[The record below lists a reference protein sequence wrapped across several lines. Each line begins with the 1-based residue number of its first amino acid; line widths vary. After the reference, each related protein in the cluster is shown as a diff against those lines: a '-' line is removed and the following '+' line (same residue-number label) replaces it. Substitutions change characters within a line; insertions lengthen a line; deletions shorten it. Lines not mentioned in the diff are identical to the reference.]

1 MIKKILKKIGKN
13 SIISQK
19 EIASAAHEKRN
30 AVLKLSSEIISKNTN
45 KIIEANKEDLLL
57 ANKAGL
63 KESYIDRLLL
73 DSKRISTIA
82 ESLISISTLPDPLSG
97 KITKWERPN
106 GLIISK
112 QPTPLGVLGII
123 YESRPNVTVDAAALC
138 IKSGNSVILRCGSD
152 SYNSC
157 YILSELIRDALQ
169 QCNLSK
175 DIIQLIPSKDRDA
188 VDYMLKMS
196 NVIDVII
203 PRGGKSLV
211 EKVQKNARVPVFS
224 HLEGICHIYV
234 DQFAE
239 LEKSCSVVING
250 KMRRTG
256 ICGATETLLVNEHI
270 AKKFLPKICSELNEK
285 GCKIVGDE
293 VTKSIVPY
301 IDLAIEEDWST
312 EYLAPKISIKV
323 VGDVYDAIEH
333 IQKFGTQHTDAI
345 MTENE
350 EIAKVFTN
358 AVDSAIVLVNAST
371 QFADGGEF
379 GLGAEIGISTGKLHA
394 RGPVGAAQLT
404 SFKNIEHQIRTNVSL
419 SYFKR
424 KFLDD

>member
-1 MIKKILKKIGKN
+1 MIKTILKKIGKN

-19 EIASAAHEKRN
+19 EIASAAHENRN
-30 AVLKLSSEIISKNTN
+30 AVLKLSSEIISKNTK

-73 DSKRISTIA
+73 DSKRISAIS

-106 GLIISK
+106 GLVISK

-293 VTKSIVPY
+293 LTKSIVPY

-333 IQKFGTQHTDAI
+333 IQTFGTQHTDAI

-404 SFKNIEHQIRTNVSL
+404 SFKYVVHGNGQIRP
-419 SYFKR
+419 
-424 KFLDD
+424 

>member
-1 MIKKILKKIGKN
+1 MIKTILKKIGKN

-19 EIASAAHEKRN
+19 EIASAAHENRN
-30 AVLKLSSEIISKNTN
+30 AVLKLSSEIISKNTK

-82 ESLISISTLPDPLSG
+82 ESLIGISTLPDPLSG

-285 GCKIVGDE
+285 GCEIVGDE

-301 IDLAIEEDWST
+301 IDPAIEEDWST

-404 SFKNIEHQIRTNVSL
+404 SFKYVVHGNGQIRP
-419 SYFKR
+419 
-424 KFLDD
+424 

>member
-1 MIKKILKKIGKN
+1 MIKTILKKIGKN

-30 AVLKLSSEIISKNTN
+30 AVLKLSSEIISKNTK

-73 DSKRISTIA
+73 DSKRISAIS

-157 YILSELIRDALQ
+157 YILSQLIRDALQ
-169 QCNLSK
+169 QCNFSK

-256 ICGATETLLVNEHI
+256 ICGATETLLDNEHI

-285 GCKIVGDE
+285 GCEIVGDE

-323 VGDVYDAIEH
+323 VGDVYGAIEH

-345 MTENE
+345 MTENK

-404 SFKNIEHQIRTNVSL
+404 SFKYVVHGNGQIRP
-419 SYFKR
+419 
-424 KFLDD
+424 

>member
-73 DSKRISTIA
+73 DSKRISTIV

-175 DIIQLIPSKDRDA
+175 DIIQLIPSKDREA

-293 VTKSIVPY
+293 LTKSIVPY

-404 SFKNIEHQIRTNVSL
+404 SFKYVVHGNGQIRP
-419 SYFKR
+419 
-424 KFLDD
+424 

>member
-1 MIKKILKKIGKN
+1 MIKTILKKIGKN

-19 EIASAAHEKRN
+19 EIASAAHENRN
-30 AVLKLSSEIISKNTN
+30 AVLKLSSEIISKNTK

-73 DSKRISTIA
+73 DPKRISAIS

-175 DIIQLIPSKDRDA
+175 DIIQLIPSKDREA

-285 GCKIVGDE
+285 GCEIVGDE

-301 IDLAIEEDWST
+301 IDPAIEEDWST

-404 SFKNIEHQIRTNVSL
+404 SFKYVVHGNGQIRP
-419 SYFKR
+419 
-424 KFLDD
+424 

>member
-19 EIASAAHEKRN
+19 EIASAEHEKRN

-73 DSKRISTIA
+73 DSKRISAIA
-82 ESLISISTLPDPLSG
+82 ESLISISTLPDPLTG

-169 QCNLSK
+169 QCNFSK
-175 DIIQLIPSKDRDA
+175 DIIQLIPSKDREA
-188 VDYMLKMS
+188 VDFMLKMS

-270 AKKFLPKICSELNEK
+270 AKKFLPKICSELSEK

-293 VTKSIVPY
+293 VTKSIVSY

-404 SFKNIEHQIRTNVSL
+404 SFKYVVHGNGQIRP
-419 SYFKR
+419 
-424 KFLDD
+424 

>member
-19 EIASAAHEKRN
+19 EIASAAHENRN

-73 DSKRISTIA
+73 DSKRISAIA
-82 ESLISISTLPDPLSG
+82 ESLISISKLPDPLSG
-97 KITKWERPN
+97 KISKWERPN

-112 QPTPLGVLGII
+112 HPTPLGVLGII

-175 DIIQLIPSKDRDA
+175 DIIQLIPSKDREA

-234 DQFAE
+234 DKFAE

-270 AKKFLPKICSELNEK
+270 AKKFLPKVCSKLNEK

-404 SFKNIEHQIRTNVSL
+404 SFKYVVHGNGQIRH
-419 SYFKR
+419 
-424 KFLDD
+424 

>member
-19 EIASAAHEKRN
+19 EIASAAHENRN
-30 AVLKLSSEIISKNTN
+30 AVLKLSSEIISKNTK

-73 DSKRISTIA
+73 DSKRISAIA

-106 GLIISK
+106 GLVISK

-169 QCNLSK
+169 QCNFSK
-175 DIIQLIPSKDRDA
+175 DIIQLIPSKNREA
-188 VDYMLKMS
+188 VDFMLKMS

-404 SFKNIEHQIRTNVSL
+404 SFKYVVHGNGQIRP
-419 SYFKR
+419 
-424 KFLDD
+424 

>member
-73 DSKRISTIA
+73 DSKRISAIS

-175 DIIQLIPSKDRDA
+175 DIIQLIPSKDREA
-188 VDYMLKMS
+188 VDFMLKMS

-285 GCKIVGDE
+285 GCEIVGDE

-333 IQKFGTQHTDAI
+333 IQTFGTQHTDAI

-404 SFKNIEHQIRTNVSL
+404 SFKYVVHGNGQIRP
-419 SYFKR
+419 
-424 KFLDD
+424 

>member
-73 DSKRISTIA
+73 DSKRISAIS

-106 GLIISK
+106 GLVISK

-138 IKSGNSVILRCGSD
+138 IKSANSVILRCGSD

-293 VTKSIVPY
+293 LTKSIVPY

-333 IQKFGTQHTDAI
+333 IQTFGTQHTDAI

-404 SFKNIEHQIRTNVSL
+404 SFKYVVHGNGQIRH
-419 SYFKR
+419 
-424 KFLDD
+424 

>member
-73 DSKRISTIA
+73 DSKRISAIS

-106 GLIISK
+106 GLVISK

-169 QCNLSK
+169 QCNFSK
-175 DIIQLIPSKDRDA
+175 DIIQLIPSKDREA
-188 VDYMLKMS
+188 VDFMLKMS

-285 GCKIVGDE
+285 GCEIVGDE

-333 IQKFGTQHTDAI
+333 IQTFGTQHTDAI

-404 SFKNIEHQIRTNVSL
+404 SFKYVVHGNGQIRP
-419 SYFKR
+419 
-424 KFLDD
+424 

>member
-30 AVLKLSSEIISKNTN
+30 AVLKLSSEIISKNTK

-73 DSKRISTIA
+73 DSKRISAIA

-285 GCKIVGDE
+285 GCEIVGDE

-301 IDLAIEEDWST
+301 IDPAIEEDWST

-333 IQKFGTQHTDAI
+333 IQTFGTQHTDAI

-404 SFKNIEHQIRTNVSL
+404 SFKYVVHGNGQIRP
-419 SYFKR
+419 
-424 KFLDD
+424 

>member
-73 DSKRISTIA
+73 DSKRISAIA

-169 QCNLSK
+169 QCNFSK
-175 DIIQLIPSKDRDA
+175 DIIQLIPSKDREA
-188 VDYMLKMS
+188 VDFMLKMS

-333 IQKFGTQHTDAI
+333 IQKFGTKHTDAI

-404 SFKNIEHQIRTNVSL
+404 SFKYVVHGNGQIRP
-419 SYFKR
+419 
-424 KFLDD
+424 

>member
-30 AVLKLSSEIISKNTN
+30 AVLKLSSEIISKNTK

-175 DIIQLIPSKDRDA
+175 DIIQLIPSKDREA

-404 SFKNIEHQIRTNVSL
+404 SFKYVVHGNGQIRP
-419 SYFKR
+419 
-424 KFLDD
+424 

>member
-30 AVLKLSSEIISKNTN
+30 AVLKLSSEIIRKNTN

-73 DSKRISTIA
+73 DSKRISAIA

-285 GCKIVGDE
+285 GCEIVGDE

-301 IDLAIEEDWST
+301 IDPAIEEDWST

-333 IQKFGTQHTDAI
+333 IQTFGTQHTDAI

-404 SFKNIEHQIRTNVSL
+404 SFKYVVHGNGQIRH
-419 SYFKR
+419 
-424 KFLDD
+424 

>member
-73 DSKRISTIA
+73 DSKRISAIS

-106 GLIISK
+106 GLVISK

-175 DIIQLIPSKDRDA
+175 DIIQLIPSKDREA

-285 GCKIVGDE
+285 GCEIVGDE

-333 IQKFGTQHTDAI
+333 IQTFGTQHTDAI

-404 SFKNIEHQIRTNVSL
+404 SFKYVVHGNGQIRH
-419 SYFKR
+419 
-424 KFLDD
+424 

>member
-73 DSKRISTIA
+73 DSKRISAIA

-404 SFKNIEHQIRTNVSL
+404 SFKYVVHGNGQIRP
-419 SYFKR
+419 
-424 KFLDD
+424 

>member
-333 IQKFGTQHTDAI
+333 IQTFGTQHTDAI

-404 SFKNIEHQIRTNVSL
+404 SFKYVVHGNGQIRP
-419 SYFKR
+419 
-424 KFLDD
+424 

>member
-30 AVLKLSSEIISKNTN
+30 TVLKLSSEIISKNTN

-73 DSKRISTIA
+73 DSKRISAIS

-106 GLIISK
+106 GLVISK

-404 SFKNIEHQIRTNVSL
+404 SFKYVVHGNGQIRP
-419 SYFKR
+419 
-424 KFLDD
+424 

>member
-19 EIASAAHEKRN
+19 EIASAAHENRN
-30 AVLKLSSEIISKNTN
+30 AVLKLSSEIISKNTK

-175 DIIQLIPSKDRDA
+175 DIIQLIPSKDREA

-404 SFKNIEHQIRTNVSL
+404 SFKYVVHGNGQIRP
-419 SYFKR
+419 
-424 KFLDD
+424 

>member
-73 DSKRISTIA
+73 DSKRISAIA
-82 ESLISISTLPDPLSG
+82 ESLTSISTLPDPLSG

-285 GCKIVGDE
+285 GCEIVGDE

-301 IDLAIEEDWST
+301 IDPAIEEDWST

-333 IQKFGTQHTDAI
+333 IQTFGTQHTDAI

-404 SFKNIEHQIRTNVSL
+404 SFKYVVHGNGQIRP
-419 SYFKR
+419 
-424 KFLDD
+424 

>member
-175 DIIQLIPSKDRDA
+175 DIIQLIPSKDREA

-404 SFKNIEHQIRTNVSL
+404 SFKYVVHGNGQIRP
-419 SYFKR
+419 
-424 KFLDD
+424 

>member
-175 DIIQLIPSKDRDA
+175 DIIQLIPSKDREA

-285 GCKIVGDE
+285 GCEIVGDE

-404 SFKNIEHQIRTNVSL
+404 SFKYVVHGNGQIRH
-419 SYFKR
+419 
-424 KFLDD
+424 

>member
-73 DSKRISTIA
+73 DSKRISAIV

-285 GCKIVGDE
+285 GCEIVGDE

-301 IDLAIEEDWST
+301 IDPAIEEDWST

-333 IQKFGTQHTDAI
+333 IQTFGTQHTDAI

-404 SFKNIEHQIRTNVSL
+404 SFKYVVHGNGQIRH
-419 SYFKR
+419 
-424 KFLDD
+424 

>member
-1 MIKKILKKIGKN
+1 MIKTILKKIGKN

-19 EIASAAHEKRN
+19 EIASAAHENRN
-30 AVLKLSSEIISKNTN
+30 AVLKLSSEIISKNTK

-73 DSKRISTIA
+73 DSKRISAIS

-211 EKVQKNARVPVFS
+211 EKIQKNARVPVFS

-285 GCKIVGDE
+285 GCEIVGDE

-301 IDLAIEEDWST
+301 IDPAIEEDWST

-404 SFKNIEHQIRTNVSL
+404 SFKYVVHGNGQIRP
-419 SYFKR
+419 
-424 KFLDD
+424 

>member
-13 SIISQK
+13 SMISQK

-73 DSKRISTIA
+73 DTKRISAIS

-106 GLIISK
+106 GLVISK

-285 GCKIVGDE
+285 GCEIVGDE

-333 IQKFGTQHTDAI
+333 IQTFGTQHTDAI

-404 SFKNIEHQIRTNVSL
+404 SFKYVVHGNGQIRP
-419 SYFKR
+419 
-424 KFLDD
+424 

>member
-73 DSKRISTIA
+73 DSKRISAIS

-285 GCKIVGDE
+285 GCEIVGDE

-404 SFKNIEHQIRTNVSL
+404 SFKYVVHGNGQIRH
-419 SYFKR
+419 
-424 KFLDD
+424 

>member
-30 AVLKLSSEIISKNTN
+30 AVLKLSSEIISKNTK

-106 GLIISK
+106 GLVISK

-285 GCKIVGDE
+285 GCEIVGDE

-333 IQKFGTQHTDAI
+333 IQTFGTQHTDAI

-404 SFKNIEHQIRTNVSL
+404 SFKYVVHGNGQIRP
-419 SYFKR
+419 
-424 KFLDD
+424 

>member
-73 DSKRISTIA
+73 DSKRISAIS

-175 DIIQLIPSKDRDA
+175 DIIQLIPSKDREA

-285 GCKIVGDE
+285 GCEIVGDE

-333 IQKFGTQHTDAI
+333 IQTFGTQHTDAI

-404 SFKNIEHQIRTNVSL
+404 SFKYVVHGNGQIRH
-419 SYFKR
+419 
-424 KFLDD
+424 

>member
-73 DSKRISTIA
+73 DSKRISAIA
-82 ESLISISTLPDPLSG
+82 ESLISISTLPDPLTG

-169 QCNLSK
+169 QCNFSK
-175 DIIQLIPSKDRDA
+175 DIIQLIPSKDREA
-188 VDYMLKMS
+188 VDFMLKMS

-404 SFKNIEHQIRTNVSL
+404 SFKYVVHGNGQIRP
-419 SYFKR
+419 
-424 KFLDD
+424 

>member
-1 MIKKILKKIGKN
+1 MIKTILKKIGKN

-19 EIASAAHEKRN
+19 EIASAAHENRN

-73 DSKRISTIA
+73 DSKRISAIS

-106 GLIISK
+106 GLVISK

-188 VDYMLKMS
+188 VDYMLEMS

-404 SFKNIEHQIRTNVSL
+404 SFKYVVHGNGQIRP
-419 SYFKR
+419 
-424 KFLDD
+424 

>member
-73 DSKRISTIA
+73 DSKRISAIS

-106 GLIISK
+106 GLVISK

-169 QCNLSK
+169 QFNLSK

-211 EKVQKNARVPVFS
+211 EKIQKNARVPVFS

-285 GCKIVGDE
+285 GCEIVGDE

-333 IQKFGTQHTDAI
+333 IQTFGTQHTDAI

-404 SFKNIEHQIRTNVSL
+404 SFKYIVHGNGQIRP
-419 SYFKR
+419 
-424 KFLDD
+424 

>member
-19 EIASAAHEKRN
+19 EIASAAHENRN
-30 AVLKLSSEIISKNTN
+30 AVLKLSSEIISKNTK

-73 DSKRISTIA
+73 DSKRISAIA

-169 QCNLSK
+169 QCNFSK
-175 DIIQLIPSKDRDA
+175 DIIQLIPSKDREA
-188 VDYMLKMS
+188 VDFMLKMS

-333 IQKFGTQHTDAI
+333 IQKFGTKHTDAI

-404 SFKNIEHQIRTNVSL
+404 SFKYVVHGNGQIRP
-419 SYFKR
+419 
-424 KFLDD
+424 

>member
-57 ANKAGL
+57 ANKAEL

-73 DSKRISTIA
+73 DSKRISAIA

-169 QCNLSK
+169 QCNFSK
-175 DIIQLIPSKDRDA
+175 DIIQLIPSKDREA
-188 VDYMLKMS
+188 VDFMLKMS

-404 SFKNIEHQIRTNVSL
+404 SFKYVVHGNGQIRP
-419 SYFKR
+419 
-424 KFLDD
+424 

>member
-73 DSKRISTIA
+73 DSKRISTIV

-285 GCKIVGDE
+285 GCEIVGDE

-404 SFKNIEHQIRTNVSL
+404 SFKYVVHGNGQIRP
-419 SYFKR
+419 
-424 KFLDD
+424 

>member
-19 EIASAAHEKRN
+19 EIASAAHENRN
-30 AVLKLSSEIISKNTN
+30 AVLKLSSEIISKNTK

-157 YILSELIRDALQ
+157 YILSKLIRDALQ

-404 SFKNIEHQIRTNVSL
+404 SFKYVVHGNGQIRP
-419 SYFKR
+419 
-424 KFLDD
+424 